1 MSSVSTIREEKLNRL
16 KESFQKGDLH
26 SCIDEAIKLIKEY
39 KSATAYNIYALCHKR
54 LGNYPLTLK
63 VYEELLSNNPT
74 NTLFLA
80 NLGNVYNDIGKL
92 DKAESVL
99 KKCLLI
105 DINNFNVSISL
116 GNIFAT
122 KSRGDD
128 ALSVFE
134 GLLKRYPNLTKT
146 QLSDVHYR
154 IAEISRTKGPAYY
167 DKAIWHYN
175 FSRNPLSS
183 AHKLELVYRSKS
195 QKEYLQEETKING
208 SGACNPLLAAIQ
220 KHASIRFCK
229 PDENLFCREP
239 MKYIHHYKLTSDD
252 GFNDRLID
260 DLVEISENFD
270 KSPQDLLD
278 AGSQTAGNF
287 LLADHPSTKIIKS
300 IISNKIEEYRRYY
313 SNSEEGFIQHWPK
326 NLVLHGW
333 IIKINTG
340 GSLSSHMHK
349 LGWLSG
355 SIYLKLE
362 KKPQTNQGNI
372 VFDLHGADYPK
383 DGAVFPSEEYNIEKG
398 DLILFPSSI
407 FHRTIP
413 FEANN
418 DRVTLAFDIK
428 PIY

>member
-1 MSSVSTIREEKLNRL
+1 MNVVNATREEKLNRL

-26 SCIDEAIKLIKEY
+26 SCIDEAIKLIKKY

-54 LGNYPLTLK
+54 LGNYPLALQI
-63 VYEELLSNNPT
+63 YEELLINNPT

-99 KKCLLI
+99 KKCLLV
-105 DINNFNVSISL
+105 DIKNFNVSISL

-122 KSRGDD
+122 KSRLDD
-128 ALSVFE
+128 ALLVFQ
-134 GLLKRYPNLTKT
+134 GILKRHRDLTKEE
-146 QLSDVHYR
+146 LSDVHYR
-154 IAEISRTKGPAYY
+154 IAEIYRTKGFAHY
-167 DKAIWHYN
+167 DSAIWYYN
-175 FSRNPLSS
+175 LSNNPLSS
-183 AHKLELVYRSKS
+183 AHKLELVYRSKD
-195 QKEYLQEETKING
+195 KREYLQEETKINELG
-208 SGACNPLLAAIQ
+208 VCNPLLAAIQ
-220 KHASIRFCK
+220 KHASIRFDK
-229 PDENLFCREP
+229 PDENLYCKEP
-239 MKYIHHYKLTSDD
+239 MKYIHQYKLTPDD
-252 GFNDRLID
+252 EFNERLIN
-260 DLVEISENFD
+260 DLLEISENFD

-278 AGSQTAGNF
+278 GGTQTAGNF
-287 LLADHPSTKIIKS
+287 LLTDHPSVRIITN
-300 IISNKIEEYRRYY
+300 IIRKKIEEYKRHH
-313 SNSEEGFIQHWPK
+313 SESDEGFIQRWPK
-326 NLVLHGW
+326 NSMLHGW

-340 GSLSSHMHK
+340 GNLKSHMHK

-362 KKPQTNQGNI
+362 KKPGSNKGNI

-383 DGAVFPSEEYNIEKG
+383 DGVAFPSQEHDIERG

-413 FEANN
+413 FEATNN
-418 DRVTLAFDIK
+418 RVTLAFDIK